1 MFDSNVFVELSCRN
15 VEENGGIIGYEMETN
30 ITYYRG
36 IPLSMVNYIK
46 VETDGVEVLRENLR
60 FTPDHID
67 WFTLDEMETVA
78 EIKWEYDAR
87 ATVRVLQPEGLSK
100 GKHTVSLTVCTR
112 TAYIPFPLE
121 GNATRE
127 VVID

>member
-1 MFDSNVFVELSCRN
+1 MFDSNVFIEGSCHN
-15 VEENGGIIGYEMETN
+15 VEVDGKTIGYEMDTN

-46 VETDGVEVLRENLR
+46 VETDGVEVPRENIR

-78 EIKWEYDAR
+78 EIKWEYDQK
-87 ATVRVLQPEGLSK
+87 ATVRVLQEGGLPK
-100 GKHTVSLTVCTR
+100 GVHKVHLTVCTR

-121 GNATRE
+121 GNTTRE
-127 VVID
+127 VTI